1 MRADLGSIS
10 KASADHPLVFTPKTK
25 DFLAV
30 FAVLIAVLAI
40 GLTVIELRQMEQ
52 REIARRV

>member
-1 MRADLGSIS
+1 MRTDLGSFP
-10 KASADHPLVFTPKTK
+10 KASSDHTLVFTPKTK

-52 REIARRV
+52 REISRKV

>member
-1 MRADLGSIS
+1 VRDLGTFP
-10 KASADHPLVFTPKTK
+10 KASSDHALAFAPKTK

-30 FAVLIAVLAI
+30 FAVFIAVLAI

-52 REIARRV
+52 REISRRV

>member
-1 MRADLGSIS
+1 MRTDLGVHS
-10 KASADHPLVFTPKTK
+10 KASSDHALVFTPKTK

-30 FAVLIAVLAI
+30 VAVFIAVLAI

-52 REIARRV
+52 REIIRKV